1 MGVVPE
7 VSPDIG
13 IAPSHARPTGP
24 DTWPVVIDAYV
35 TSLGAALRGP
45 RAAKRELLA
54 EVRDS
59 LHDAAAHHES
69 TGLPAPAAARLA
81 VDEFGSVREL
91 APDYQRELAL
101 LQARRTALLV
111 AVAVAVQQ
119 VVSEITWRSAAGGW
133 NWQPGRGYAFLAH
146 TVDYAGYTVVV
157 LGLLAAFACTVGSR
171 YVTVGRT
178 FARATGIAAITTCA
192 FFVLGG
198 TALSLLSPTW
208 HTTAAA
214 ASPLSLTSATIT
226 AATPLWMVLSGLRCL
241 RAAVLPP
248 HR

>member
-1 MGVVPE
+1 M
-7 VSPDIG
+7 
-13 IAPSHARPTGP
+13 
-24 DTWPVVIDAYV
+24 VIDAYV

-54 EVRDS
+54 EVRDG

-69 TGLPAPAAARLA
+69 AGLTAEAAARLA

-101 LQARRTALLV
+101 LQARRTALFI
-111 AVAVAVQQ
+111 AAAVAVQQ

-133 NWQPGRGYAFLAH
+133 SWQPSRGYAFLAH
-146 TVDYAGYTVVV
+146 TVDYAGYTVVA
-157 LGLLAAFACTVGSR
+157 LGLLAALACTIGSR
-171 YVTVGRT
+171 YVTVGRS

-198 TALSLLSPTW
+198 MALSLLSPAW
-208 HTTAAA
+208 HTTATVM
-214 ASPLSLTSATIT
+214 SPLAVTSATIT
-226 AATPLWMVLSGLRCL
+226 AATPLWMVLSGLSCL
-241 RAAVLPP
+241 RATELLP